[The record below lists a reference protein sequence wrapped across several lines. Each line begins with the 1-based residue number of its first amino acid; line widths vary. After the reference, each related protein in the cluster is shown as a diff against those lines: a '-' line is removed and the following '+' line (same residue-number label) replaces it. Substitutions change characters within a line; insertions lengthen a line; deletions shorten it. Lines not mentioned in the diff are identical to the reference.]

1 MKILIAVPSMD
12 QVPVQFTQSL
22 SMLYRVGDC
31 SVAFQVGSLIYTSR
45 NHLAGIAIEQ
55 QYDYV
60 MWFDSDMV
68 FQPDTLQRM
77 MDLMQKND
85 YDILTG
91 LYFRRVYPFKPVL
104 FSKLEPTDTGWEWDE
119 PDTIPDEPF
128 ELAGCGFGC
137 VLMKTDVLMDV
148 QAQFND
154 MFGPIKGMGEDLSF
168 CWRATECGYKVI
180 CDPSISLGHVG
191 HMVVDRQ
198 FYETIAGQI
207 KKEVKDA

>member
-12 QVPVQFTQSL
+12 QVPVQFAQSL

-68 FQPDTLQRM
+68 FRPDTLQRM
-77 MDLMQKND
+77 VEELERDNI
-85 YDILTG
+85 DILTG

-104 FSKLEPTDTGWEWDE
+104 FSKLVPIEKGWEWEE
-119 PDTIPDEPF
+119 PTEIPDKPF

-137 VLMKTDVLMDV
+137 VLMKTEVLMDV
-148 QAQFND
+148 QAKFND
-154 MFGPIKGMGEDLSF
+154 MFGPLNNIGEDLSF
-168 CWRATECGYKVI
+168 CWRATQCGYKVV
-180 CDPSISLGHVG
+180 CDPSIVLGHVG
-191 HMVVDRQ
+191 HMVVDKQ
-198 FYETIAGQI
+198 FYETISAARN
-207 KKEVKDA
+207 EVKDA

>member
-12 QVPVQFTQSL
+12 QVPVQFAQSL

-68 FQPDTLQRM
+68 FRPDTLQRM
-77 MDLMQKND
+77 VEELERDNL
-85 YDILTG
+85 DILTG

-104 FSKLEPTDTGWEWDE
+104 FSKLVPIEKGWEWEE
-119 PDTIPDEPF
+119 PTEIPDKPF

-137 VLMKTDVLMDV
+137 VLMKTEVLMDV
-148 QAQFND
+148 QAKFND
-154 MFGPIKGMGEDLSF
+154 MFGPLNNIGEDLSF
-168 CWRATECGYKVI
+168 CWRATQCGYKVV
-180 CDPSISLGHVG
+180 CDPSIVLGHVG
-191 HMVVDRQ
+191 HMVVDKQ
-198 FYETIAGQI
+198 FYETISAARN
-207 KKEVKDA
+207 EVKDA

>member
-12 QVPVQFTQSL
+12 QVPVQFAQSL

-68 FQPDTLQRM
+68 FRPDTLQRM
-77 MDLMQKND
+77 VEELERDNL
-85 YDILTG
+85 DILTG

-104 FSKLEPTDTGWEWDE
+104 FSKLVPIEKGWEWEE
-119 PDTIPDEPF
+119 PTEIPDKPF

-137 VLMKTDVLMDV
+137 VLMKTEVLMDV
-148 QAQFND
+148 QAKFND
-154 MFGPIKGMGEDLSF
+154 MFGPLNNIGEDLSF

-180 CDPSISLGHVG
+180 CDPSIRLGHVG

>member
-12 QVPVQFTQSL
+12 QVPVQFAQSL

-68 FQPDTLQRM
+68 FRPDTLQRM
-77 MDLMQKND
+77 VEELERDNL
-85 YDILTG
+85 DILTG

-104 FSKLEPTDTGWEWDE
+104 FSKLVPIEKGWEWEE
-119 PDTIPDEPF
+119 PTEIPDKPF

-137 VLMKTDVLMDV
+137 VLMKTEVLMDV
-148 QAQFND
+148 QAKFND
-154 MFGPIKGMGEDLSF
+154 MFGPLNNIGEDLSF
-168 CWRATECGYKVI
+168 CWRATQCGYKVV
-180 CDPSISLGHVG
+180 CDPSIVLGHVG
-191 HMVVDRQ
+191 RMVVDKQ
-198 FYETIAGQI
+198 FYETISAARN
-207 KKEVKDA
+207 EVKDA

>member
-12 QVPVQFTQSL
+12 QVPVQFAQSL

-68 FQPDTLQRM
+68 FRPDTLQRM
-77 MDLMQKND
+77 VEELERDNL
-85 YDILTG
+85 DILTG

-104 FSKLEPTDTGWEWDE
+104 FSKLVPIEKGWEWEEPTD
-119 PDTIPDEPF
+119 IPDKPF

-137 VLMKTDVLMDV
+137 VLMKTEVLMDV
-148 QAQFND
+148 QAKFND
-154 MFGPIKGMGEDLSF
+154 MFGPLNNIGEDLSF
-168 CWRATECGYKVI
+168 CWRATQCGYKVV
-180 CDPSISLGHVG
+180 CDPSIVLGHVG
-191 HMVVDRQ
+191 HMVVDKQ
-198 FYETIAGQI
+198 FYETISAARN
-207 KKEVKDA
+207 EVKDA

>member
-12 QVPVQFTQSL
+12 QVPVQFAQSL

-68 FQPDTLQRM
+68 FRPDTLQRM
-77 MDLMQKND
+77 VEELERDNL
-85 YDILTG
+85 DILTG

-104 FSKLEPTDTGWEWDE
+104 FSKLVPIEKGWEWEE
-119 PDTIPDEPF
+119 PTEIPDKPF

-137 VLMKTDVLMDV
+137 VLMKTEVLMDV
-148 QAQFND
+148 QAKFND
-154 MFGPIKGMGEDLSF
+154 MFGPLNNIGEDLSF
-168 CWRATECGYKVI
+168 CWRAAQCGYKVV
-180 CDPSISLGHVG
+180 CDPSIVLGHVG
-191 HMVVDRQ
+191 HMVVDKQ
-198 FYETIAGQI
+198 FYETISAARN
-207 KKEVKDA
+207 EVKDA

>member
-12 QVPVQFTQSL
+12 QVPVQFAQSL

-68 FQPDTLQRM
+68 FRPDTLQRM
-77 MDLMQKND
+77 VEELERDNL
-85 YDILTG
+85 DILTG

-104 FSKLEPTDTGWEWDE
+104 FSKLVPIEKGWEWEE
-119 PDTIPDEPF
+119 PTEIPDKPF

-137 VLMKTDVLMDV
+137 VLMKTEVLMDV
-148 QAQFND
+148 QSKFND
-154 MFGPIKGMGEDLSF
+154 MFGPMNNIGEDLSF
-168 CWRATECGYKVI
+168 CWRATQCGYKVV
-180 CDPSISLGHVG
+180 CDPSIVLGHVG
-191 HMVVDRQ
+191 HMVVDKQ
-198 FYETIAGQI
+198 FYETISAARN
-207 KKEVKDA
+207 EVKDA

>member
-12 QVPVQFTQSL
+12 QVPVQFAQSL

-68 FQPDTLQRM
+68 FRPDTLQRM
-77 MDLMQKND
+77 VEELERDNI
-85 YDILTG
+85 DILTG

-104 FSKLEPTDTGWEWDE
+104 FSKLVPIEKGWEWEE
-119 PDTIPDEPF
+119 PTEIPDKPF

-137 VLMKTDVLMDV
+137 VLMKTEVLMDV
-148 QAQFND
+148 QAKFND
-154 MFGPIKGMGEDLSF
+154 MFGPLNNIGEDLSF
-168 CWRATECGYKVI
+168 CWRAAQCGYKVV
-180 CDPSISLGHVG
+180 CDPSIVLGHVG
-191 HMVVDRQ
+191 HMVVDKQ
-198 FYETIAGQI
+198 FYETISAARN
-207 KKEVKDA
+207 ER

>member
-12 QVPVQFTQSL
+12 QVPVQFAQSL

-68 FQPDTLQRM
+68 FRPDTLQRM
-77 MDLMQKND
+77 VEELERDNL
-85 YDILTG
+85 DILTG

-104 FSKLEPTDTGWEWDE
+104 FSKLVPIEKGWEWEE
-119 PDTIPDEPF
+119 PTEIPDKPF

-137 VLMKTDVLMDV
+137 VLMKTEVLMDV
-148 QAQFND
+148 QAKFND
-154 MFGPIKGMGEDLSF
+154 MFGPLNNIGEDLSF
-168 CWRATECGYKVI
+168 CWRATQCGYKVV
-180 CDPSISLGHVG
+180 CDPSIVLGHVG

>member
-12 QVPVQFTQSL
+12 QVPVQFAQSL

-68 FQPDTLQRM
+68 FRPDTLQRM
-77 MDLMQKND
+77 VEELERDNL
-85 YDILTG
+85 DILTG

-104 FSKLEPTDTGWEWDE
+104 FSKLVPIEKGWEWEE
-119 PDTIPDEPF
+119 PTEIPDKPF

-137 VLMKTDVLMDV
+137 VLMKTEVLMDV
-148 QAQFND
+148 QAKFND
-154 MFGPIKGMGEDLSF
+154 MFGPLNNIGEDLSF
-168 CWRATECGYKVI
+168 CWRATQCGYKVV
-180 CDPSISLGHVG
+180 CDPSIALGHVG
-191 HMVVDRQ
+191 HMVVDKQ
-198 FYETIAGQI
+198 FYETISAARN
-207 KKEVKDA
+207 EVKDA